1 MARPPYE
8 DPSSVPQSRA
18 ARKEQRAQVDAKHNE
33 ERAQPTNYLW
43 QDSALDS
50 GSENPFAETF
60 SPFLST
66 GTEDG
71 EEKHTTLYSF
81 ILAELGEKPAKAK
94 WRYLEVGGPSR
105 RVVMNLPEGL
115 FDETYG
121 MVIADEPRSYKSS
134 AGYKQLQRLDRT
146 RRHKVVE
153 ADGTKPESYDALR
166 GKNGT
171 KKFKF
176 IMERLGGGF
185 RKVPIEPYTLYA
197 TLNLWYE
204 LLEEDGFILAQTPV
218 ALNELVS
225 MWTQYVV
232 HESSGKVEVRFAR
245 GEHDGMLPNS
255 VMYLKKRKGAP
266 AALPAFPPRVV
277 DFLLKQGIKN
287 AQGS

>member
-1 MARPPYE
+1 MAQAPYE
-8 DPSSVPQSRA
+8 HPQSVPRSKA
-18 ARKEQRAQVDAKHNE
+18 ARREQRAFVDAKQDE
-33 ERAQPTNYLW
+33 ERTQPTNYMW

-60 SPFLST
+60 RSFIST
-66 GTEDG
+66 QTEDG
-71 EEKHTTLYSF
+71 EEKYITLYSF
-81 ILAELGEKPAKAK
+81 ILTELGEKPEKAT

-105 RVVMNLPEGL
+105 RVSTTFPEGL

-121 MVIADEPRSYKSS
+121 MVIADDARLRTDE
-134 AGYKQLQRLDRT
+134 AGYKRTQRFDRS
-146 RRHKVVE
+146 RKHQVIE
-153 ADGTKPESYDALR
+153 ADGTKPESYGALR
-166 GKNGT
+166 GKDGT

-204 LLEEDGFILAQTPV
+204 MLEDDGFILAQTPV

-225 MWTQYVV
+225 MWAQYVP
-232 HESSGKVEVRFAR
+232 HASAGAIEVRFAR

-255 VMYLKKRKGAP
+255 AIFLKKKKGAP
-266 AALPAFPPRVV
+266 RALPSFPPRVV
-277 DFLLKQGIKN
+277 DFLLAQGIKN
-287 AQGS
+287 AHGS